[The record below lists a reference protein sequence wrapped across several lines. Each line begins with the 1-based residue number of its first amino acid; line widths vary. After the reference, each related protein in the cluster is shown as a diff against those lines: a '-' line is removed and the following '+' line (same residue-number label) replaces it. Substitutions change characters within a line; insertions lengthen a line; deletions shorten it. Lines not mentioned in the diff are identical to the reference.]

1 MKKTARERKERRGFV
16 PFVNVTFKAAKKRR
30 EDEEQQQQCV
40 KTPNAIKKRRNA
52 TMAFGGTSGE
62 KKKFYL
68 RRRPVREE
76 KESLS
81 EGADS
86 GAGAGGGGETTS
98 EMKEDEDKEDD
109 SKHPNVAW
117 TAVVTMLRH
126 VDAFVKDSKEDPEII
141 ASAYLWK
148 EGRFF
153 PILREA
159 LLASSS
165 NDAFYCAD
173 TLAGEE
179 KERAAMAVARKVEE
193 RWKRVKIIKR
203 GEKASDA
210 REILLGVLETL
221 EEEMVEAHRVGKL
234 PKKKK
239 KKVEETAPKEEETTK
254 DADKKE
260 SEAPLNFGEIVAQ
273 EMAAKEALWKPKEEE
288 EEEEEEEAC
297 QNLSV
302 YETRCP
308 ARRNFEMR
316 CEVRTQCVACQDVSV
331 REETM
336 MHLSLDMP
344 SLNSANGALQ
354 HHPLEVQLRE
364 YFQTKVIEHRCAKC
378 GADVAE
384 ETRLLT
390 QLPRYLLVHVNRFVW
405 MKRKD
410 DPSVNERRKVCWR
423 VSCPKNLPLS
433 LLPKSSNNTLPPEV
447 CASTTTTND
456 IGDGVYSLHSVL
468 SHCGEDEE
476 GGRTLLH
483 VRNKKVLELGNVHNK
498 ETWTIYDEDIVGTSG
513 NARLDE
519 TEKFE
524 RESYVLLYSHPSFTF

>member
-1 MKKTARERKERRGFV
+1 MKKTERERKERRGFV

-30 EDEEQQQQCV
+30 EDEEQQQCV

-52 TMAFGGTSGE
+52 TMAFGGSG
-62 KKKFYL
+62 YH
-68 RRRPVREE
+68 RPPKREE
-76 KESLS
+76 KGSLS

-86 GAGAGGGGETTS
+86 GAGAGARAEGGGGGETTS
-98 EMKEDEDKEDD
+98 ERKEDEKEDKEDN
-109 SKHPNVAW
+109 SKHPDVAW

-165 NDAFYCAD
+165 NEAFYCAD

-179 KERAAMAVARKVEE
+179 KERAVVAVARKVEE
-193 RWKRVKIIKR
+193 RWKSVKMIKR

-239 KKVEETAPKEEETTK
+239 KKVEETAKKEEETTK

-260 SEAPLNFGEIVAQ
+260 LEAPLNFGEIVAQ

-288 EEEEEEEAC
+288 EEEEEEEEAC

-302 YETRCP
+302 YGTRCP

-344 SLNSANGALQ
+344 SLNSANGSLR

-433 LLPKSSNNTLPPEV
+433 LLPKSSNHTLPPEV
-447 CASTTTTND
+447 CASTTITND

-483 VRNKKVLELGNVHNK
+483 VRNKKVLEL
-498 ETWTIYDEDIVGTSG
+498 
-513 NARLDE
+513 R
-519 TEKFE
+519 
-524 RESYVLLYSHPSFTF
+524 

>member
-1 MKKTARERKERRGFV
+1 
-16 PFVNVTFKAAKKRR
+16 
-30 EDEEQQQQCV
+30 
-40 KTPNAIKKRRNA
+40 
-52 TMAFGGTSGE
+52 
-62 KKKFYL
+62 
-68 RRRPVREE
+68 
-76 KESLS
+76 
-81 EGADS
+81 
-86 GAGAGGGGETTS
+86 
-98 EMKEDEDKEDD
+98 
-109 SKHPNVAW
+109 
-117 TAVVTMLRH
+117 
-126 VDAFVKDSKEDPEII
+126 
-141 ASAYLWK
+141 
-148 EGRFF
+148 
-153 PILREA
+153 
-159 LLASSS
+159 
-165 NDAFYCAD
+165 
-173 TLAGEE
+173 
-179 KERAAMAVARKVEE
+179 
-193 RWKRVKIIKR
+193 
-203 GEKASDA
+203 
-210 REILLGVLETL
+210 
-221 EEEMVEAHRVGKL
+221 
-234 PKKKK
+234 
-239 KKVEETAPKEEETTK
+239 
-254 DADKKE
+254 
-260 SEAPLNFGEIVAQ
+260 
-273 EMAAKEALWKPKEEE
+273 
-288 EEEEEEEAC
+288 
-297 QNLSV
+297 
-302 YETRCP
+302 
-308 ARRNFEMR
+308 
-316 CEVRTQCVACQDVSV
+316 
-331 REETM
+331 

-344 SLNSANGALQ
+344 SLNSANGSL

-433 LLPKSSNNTLPPEV
+433 LLPKSSNHTLPPEV

-513 NARLDE
+513 NARLNE

>member
-1 MKKTARERKERRGFV
+1 MKKTEREEEKRRKRRGFV

-30 EDEEQQQQCV
+30 EEEEQQQCV
-40 KTPNAIKKRRNA
+40 KTPKAIKKRRNA
-52 TMAFGGTSGE
+52 TMAFGTSSA
-62 KKKFYL
+62 KKFHH
-68 RRRPVREE
+68 RPKREE

-86 GAGAGGGGETTS
+86 GAGAGARAGGGGE
-98 EMKEDEDKEDD
+98 EEDKEED
-109 SKHPNVAW
+109 SKHPDVAW

-165 NDAFYCAD
+165 NAFYCAD

-193 RWKRVKIIKR
+193 RWKRVKIKR

-239 KKVEETAPKEEETTK
+239 KKVEETAKKEEETTK

-260 SEAPLNFGEIVAQ
+260 LEAPLNFGEIVAQ
-273 EMAAKEALWKPKEEE
+273 EMAAKEALWKPK

-344 SLNSANGALQ
+344 SLNSANGSLR

-433 LLPKSSNNTLPPEV
+433 LLPKSSNHTLPPEV

-483 VRNKKVLELGNVHNK
+483 VRNKKVLECGNVHHK

-513 NARLDE
+513 NARLNE